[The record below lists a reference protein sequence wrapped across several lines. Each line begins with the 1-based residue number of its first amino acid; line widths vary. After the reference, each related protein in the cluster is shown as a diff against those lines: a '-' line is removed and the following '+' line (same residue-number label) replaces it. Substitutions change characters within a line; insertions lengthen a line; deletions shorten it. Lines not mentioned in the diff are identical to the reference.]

1 MHMHVSIYG
10 YLCERFI
17 KMFNEIAMV
26 VSSCTQ
32 RFAGLILLML
42 KAIGI
47 RTVE

>member
-10 YLCERFI
+10 YLCKRFI

-26 VSSCTQ
+26 VSSYTQ
-32 RFAGLILLML
+32 RSAGLILLML